1 MSNYYG
7 NYNKKRKGSAL
18 QTVVCILLSIILLG
32 VIAGGIFVGVKSEG
46 FRNWD
51 YFKGEQ
57 TEQVVPE
64 EGSGVTDGEGNE
76 LESGTSYEMP
86 ASMVYAVPT
95 AQSTTASSGVTVTAT
110 VLPETAINKNV
121 TWSLAFADASASWA
135 QGKTV
140 TDYVTVTADTENS
153 REATVVCKQAFGEQ
167 IVLTAASV
175 ADPTKTATCT
185 IDYAQSLVSYTLSFG
200 SVVCNFDGNTDV
212 TMELDANA
220 ASIPGGLPE
229 EEIVKNE
236 VYTIADE
243 YVVTYSLVG
252 HKFMSYNGNY
262 QGVQGWFIFGGNSGA
277 PNYDDE
283 YADFSDYQ
291 LSEKGLY
298 FGLKWMNDNM
308 QLRSVGGGMGNL
320 SVNSATTVQPE
331 EFIRRFDNAGQQ
343 YKPGDSSITYTYGTD
358 MDLLDLEVTVEG
370 TYVSRVF
377 ETTFVLADYSYADT
391 IHSVQI
397 DPPSIVF

>member
-7 NYNKKRKGSAL
+7 NYNRKKKGSAL
-18 QTVVCILLSIILLG
+18 QTVVCILLVIILLG

-46 FRNWD
+46 FKNWD

-57 TEQVVPE
+57 AEQTVPE

-95 AQSTTASSGVTVTAT
+95 AQSTTAASGVTVTAT

-175 ADPTKTATCT
+175 ADPSKTATCT
-185 IDYAQSLVSYTLSFG
+185 IDYAQSILSYAVKIGDLALNMG
-200 SVVCNFDGNTDV
+200 SESNISVDI
-212 TMELDANA
+212 ANDDTSNGGMI
-220 ASIPGGLPE
+220 SIE
-229 EEIVKNE
+229 CTFSET
-236 VYTIADE
+236 YTIATE
-243 YVVTYSLVG
+243 GTMAKSLD
-252 HKFMSYNGNY
+252 FLNY
-262 QGVQGWFIFGGNSGA
+262 DRLSSVAGEGGYFTFTFGGSMGSHTSYSCDSIEDAEGKMLYFDLRMFDDYNFKVTSGSFVTGEMLEHTA
-277 PNYDDE
+277 YFK
-283 YADFSDYQ
+283 DFSMLLLTEYFDPDNGTYANKVLWTVKLGIETEYQ
-291 LSEKGLY
+291 NIEAETDIV
-298 FGLKWMNDNM
+298 F
-308 QLRSVGGGMGNL
+308 
-320 SVNSATTVQPE
+320 SA
-331 EFIRRFDNAGQQ
+331 IDGQQ
-343 YKPGDSSITYTYGTD
+343 DVQSIHLDQDSIIFAGS
-358 MDLLDLEVTVEG
+358 
-370 TYVSRVF
+370 
-377 ETTFVLADYSYADT
+377 
-391 IHSVQI
+391 
-397 DPPSIVF
+397 

>member
-7 NYNKKRKGSAL
+7 NYNRKKKGSAL
-18 QTVVCILLSIILLG
+18 QTVVCILLVIILLG
-32 VIAGGIFVGVKSEG
+32 VIAGGIFVGVKSDG
-46 FRNWD
+46 FKNWD

-57 TEQVVPE
+57 AEQTVPE

-95 AQSTTASSGVTVTAT
+95 AQSTTAADGVTVTAT

-140 TDYVTVTADTENS
+140 TDYVTVTADAENS

-175 ADPTKTATCT
+175 ADPSKTATCT

-200 SVVCNFDGNTDV
+200 SVVCNFDGDTDV

-243 YVVTYSLVG
+243 YTVSYKLTG
-252 HKFMSYNGNY
+252 HKFMTLSGSM
-262 QGVQGWFIFGGNSGA
+262 QGVNKYFMFGEVI
-277 PNYDDE
+277 DHE
-283 YADFSDYQ
+283 EVYADFTYYD
-291 LSEKGLY
+291 LFGKGLY
-298 FGLKWMNDNM
+298 FGLKWMSENM
-308 QLRSVGGGMGNL
+308 QLNHVSWGMGM
-320 SVNSATTVQPE
+320 ATTVSADLTTSD
-331 EFIRRFDNAGQQ
+331 EFIERFTNAGRQIQQ
-343 YKPGDSSITYTYGTD
+343 DGSQMVYTYGTD

-377 ETTFVLADYSYADT
+377 ETTFVLANYSNADT

>member
-7 NYNKKRKGSAL
+7 NYNRKKKGSAL
-18 QTVVCILLSIILLG
+18 QTVVCILLVIILLG

-46 FRNWD
+46 FKNWD

-57 TEQVVPE
+57 AEQTVPE

-140 TDYVTVTADTENS
+140 TDYVTVTADEENS

-175 ADPTKTATCT
+175 ADPSKTATCT

-200 SVVCNFDGNTDV
+200 SVVCNFDGDTDV

-243 YVVTYSLVG
+243 YTVSYKLTG
-252 HKFMSYNGNY
+252 HKFMTLSGSM
-262 QGVQGWFIFGGNSGA
+262 QGVNKYFMFGEVI
-277 PNYDDE
+277 DHE
-283 YADFSDYQ
+283 EVYADFTYYD
-291 LSEKGLY
+291 LSGKGLY
-298 FGLKWMNDNM
+298 FGLKWMTENM
-308 QLRSVGGGMGNL
+308 QLHHVSWGMGM
-320 SVNSATTVQPE
+320 ATTVPATSITSD
-331 EFIRRFDNAGQQ
+331 EFIERFTNAGKQIQQ
-343 YKPGDSSITYTYGTD
+343 DGSQMVYTYGTD

>member
-7 NYNKKRKGSAL
+7 NYNKKKKGSAL

-140 TDYVTVTADTENS
+140 TDYVTVTADAENS

-167 IVLTAASV
+167 IILTAASV
-175 ADPTKTATCT
+175 ADPSKTATCT

-200 SVVCNFDGNTDV
+200 SVVCNFDGDTDV

-229 EEIVKNE
+229 EDFVKNE

-243 YVVTYSLVG
+243 YTVSYKLTG